1 VNTKPLKKISGFF
14 NQTLYIYIMRVATDI
29 GGTFTDL
36 VCLEFDKKTGKPSGV
51 VVAKSDTTPSNF
63 EQGIFDTIE
72 KGNIDLKEIDFFAHG
87 TTVVINA
94 LTERKGAKTAL
105 VTTKGF
111 RDVLEIARCNRPDLF
126 NFNFVKQP
134 PFVPRYLRFE
144 VEERM
149 NYKGEVIKAL
159 NTATLKA
166 IIKACKEEDVE
177 SIAVCLLHA
186 YKNPIHEIELL
197 KELAT
202 LTSDIQIIA
211 SHQVTREWRE
221 YERTSSTVLS
231 GYVLPI
237 AKKYLN
243 NLETKLK
250 VRGLKNPPYIM
261 QSNGGITTINDVKSN
276 PITMVES
283 GPASGVFGAIALG
296 KVIDKKDLIVLD
308 IGGTTAKCALVEN
321 GQVKITTNYK
331 IEHSRTEAGY
341 PIQTPVIDIVE
352 IGNGGGSIAW
362 IDKGGKMHVG
372 PKSAGAM
379 PGPAAYGRGGKSL
392 TTTDANIIT
401 GRIHP
406 DYFLGGELKPDYAS
420 ITKAAKPLC
429 DKLNG
434 TKSDIAKGILRIANA
449 NMINALKLIS
459 VNKGYDPRDFTMM
472 VIGGGG
478 AMHGSD
484 LARELQVAELIIPPH
499 AGVFSAFGMLM
510 SDIRRDYIRTN
521 VLTLS
526 ENQKNTIVL
535 TFNDIKAE
543 AILNFKI
550 DKTPSEQVKFTHY
563 VDLRYAGQEH
573 YVKVLIDEVSQ
584 ETALDDIINHFHKVH
599 KKHYSFQ
606 LDTVVEL
613 VNFHLVAEVEVDKPD
628 FPKHKITG
636 RAFED
641 AIFDTRDVDFD
652 DLGICATPFFHRHL
666 LEPNMAFNG
675 PAIIAEKATTTVVTS
690 LQTVK
695 VDDYGNLI
703 LTLQK

>member
-1 VNTKPLKKISGFF
+1 
-14 NQTLYIYIMRVATDI
+14 MRVATDI

-36 VCLEFDKKTGKPSGV
+36 VCLEFDKKTGRPKGV
-51 VVAKSDTTPSNF
+51 SVAKSDTTPSNF
-63 EQGIFDTIE
+63 EQGILDTIA
-72 KGNIDLKEIDFFAHG
+72 KGNVDLKEIDFFAHG

-105 VTTKGF
+105 ITTKGF

-149 NYKGEVIKAL
+149 NYKGEVIEEL
-159 NTATLKA
+159 NMAPLKT
-166 IIKACKEEDVE
+166 ILKTCKEEKVE
-177 SIAVCLLHA
+177 AIAVCLLHA
-186 YKNPIHEIELL
+186 YKNPRHEIALI
-197 KELAT
+197 KELPK
-202 LTSDIQIIA
+202 LDSSIEIIA

-243 NLETKLK
+243 QLEEKLK
-250 VRGLKNPPYIM
+250 QKGLRDAPYIM
-261 QSNGGITTINDVKSN
+261 QSNGGITTLNDVESN

-296 KVIDKKDLIVLD
+296 KVIGKQNLIVLD

-331 IEHSRTEAGY
+331 IEHSRTQAGY

-362 IDKGGKMHVG
+362 IDEGGKMHVG

-379 PGPAAYGRGGKSL
+379 PGPAAYGRGGKNL

-406 DYFLGGELKPDYAS
+406 DYFLGGELQPDYPSIEKAS
-420 ITKAAKPLC
+420 RPLC
-429 DKLNG
+429 EALRASKE
-434 TKSDIAKGILRIANA
+434 DIAKGILRIANS
-449 NMINALKLIS
+449 NMVNALKLIS
-459 VNKGYDPRDFTMM
+459 VNKGYDPRDFTMV

-478 AMHGSD
+478 AMHGAD
-484 LARELQVAELIIPPH
+484 LARELQVPELVVPPH

-510 SDIRRDYIRTN
+510 SNIRRDFIRTN
-521 VLTLS
+521 VMTLVQEQRAIIQS
-526 ENQKNTIVL
+526 TFAEMENEAIKNFKRDGYTG
-535 TFNDIKAE
+535 NDIK
-543 AILNFKI
+543 
-550 DKTPSEQVKFTHY
+550 FTYHT
-563 VDLRYAGQEH
+563 DLRYAGQEH
-573 YVKVLIDEVSQ
+573 YVKVLLSNFDDH
-584 ETALDDIINHFHKVH
+584 TPLDTIIQYFHKEH
-599 KKHYSFQ
+599 KKHYSFK
-606 LDTVVEL
+606 LDAPVEL

-628 FPKHKITG
+628 FPKPVATGKKIEE
-636 RAFED
+636 AL
-641 AIFDTRDVDFD
+641 FDKREVDFD
-652 DLGICATPFFHRHL
+652 DLGIHQTAFYHRHL
-666 LEPNMAFNG
+666 LEPGMKTKG
-675 PAIIAEKATTTVVTS
+675 PAVIAEKATTTMVPPLHRVH
-690 LQTVK
+690 
-695 VDDYGNLI
+695 VDGYGNLI
-703 LTLQK
+703 LQKA

>member
-1 VNTKPLKKISGFF
+1 
-14 NQTLYIYIMRVATDI
+14 MRVATDI

-36 VCLEFDKKTGKPSGV
+36 VCLEFDPKTGKPTGV
-51 VVAKSDTTPSNF
+51 KVAKADTTPANF
-63 EQGIFDTIE
+63 EQGILDTIN
-72 KGNIDLKEIDFFAHG
+72 KGKVDLKEIGFFAHG

-105 VTTKGF
+105 ITTKGF

-134 PFVPRYLRFE
+134 PFVPRFLRFE
-144 VEERM
+144 VEERI
-149 NYKGEVIKAL
+149 NYKGEIIKAL

-166 IIKACKEEDVE
+166 ILKTCEEENVA

-186 YKNPIHEIELL
+186 YKNPAHEIQLLEALSKLTKDIEL
-197 KELAT
+197 
-202 LTSDIQIIA
+202 IA

-243 NLETKLK
+243 NLKEKLK
-250 VRGLKNPPYIM
+250 TKGLQDAPYIM
-261 QSNGGITTINDVKSN
+261 QSNGGITTLNDVKSN

-296 KVIDKKDLIVLD
+296 KVIGKNDLIVLD
-308 IGGTTAKCALVEN
+308 IGGTTAKCALIEG

-362 IDKGGKMHVG
+362 IDEGGKMHVG

-379 PGPAAYGRGGKSL
+379 PGPAAYGRGGKNL

-406 DYFLGGELKPDYAS
+406 DYFLGGESLPDHAS
-420 ITKAAKPLC
+420 IAEASKTLC
-429 DKLNG
+429 KTLNG
-434 TKSDIAKGILRIANA
+434 PMEAIAKGILRIANA

-459 VNKGYDPRDFTMM
+459 VNKGHDPRDFTMV

-478 AMHGSD
+478 AMHGAD
-484 LARELQVAELIIPPH
+484 LARELQVSELIVPPH

-521 VLTLS
+521 VLTLVHQQKDTIAATFS
-526 ENQKNTIVL
+526 EMQK
-535 TFNDIKAE
+535 E
-543 AILNFKI
+543 AISNFKA
-550 DKTPSEQVKFTHY
+550 DNYKDEDVKFTY
-563 VDLRYAGQEH
+563 YADLRYAGQEH
-573 YVKVLIDEVSQ
+573 YVKVLLTHFSQ
-584 ETALDDIINHFHKVH
+584 QTALEDIIVHFHEEH
-599 KKHYSFQ
+599 EKHYSFR
-606 LDTVVEL
+606 LDAPVEL
-613 VNFHLVAEVEVDKPD
+613 VNFHLVAEVAVEKPD
-628 FPKHKITG
+628 FPKMDASRSTV
-636 RAFED
+636 AE
-641 AIFDTRDVDFD
+641 AIFDYREVDFD
-652 DLGICATPFFHRHL
+652 DLGKHQTPFYRREL
-666 LEPNMAFNG
+666 LAPNMMLHG
-675 PAIIAEKATTTVVTS
+675 PAVIAETATTTVVTP
-690 LQTVK
+690 LHELR
-695 VDDYGNLI
+695 VDAYGNLI
-703 LTLQK
+703 LTLQKIA

>member
-1 VNTKPLKKISGFF
+1 
-14 NQTLYIYIMRVATDI
+14 MRVATDI

-36 VCLEFDKKTGKPSGV
+36 VCLEFDKKTGKPTGV
-51 VVAKSDTTPSNF
+51 KVAKSDTIPSNF
-63 EQGIFDTIE
+63 EKGILDTIK
-72 KGNIDLKEIDFFAHG
+72 KGNVNLKEIDFFAHG

-105 VTTKGF
+105 ITTKGF

-149 NYKGEVIKAL
+149 NYKGEVIKDI

-166 IIKACKEEDVE
+166 IVKTCKDENVE
-177 SIAVCLLHA
+177 AIAVCLLHA
-186 YKNPIHEIELL
+186 YKNPKHEIQLI
-197 KELAT
+197 KELES
-202 LTSDIQIIA
+202 LSENIEIIA
-211 SHQVTREWRE
+211 SHQVTRVWRE

-243 NLETKLK
+243 NLEEKLK
-250 VRGLKNPPYIM
+250 TKGLKDAPYIM
-261 QSNGGITTINDVKSN
+261 QSNGGITSVNDVKSN

-296 KVIDKKDLIVLD
+296 KVIDKIDLIVLD

-379 PGPAAYGRGGKSL
+379 PGPAAYGRNGKNL

-406 DYFLGGELKPDYAS
+406 DYFLGGELQPDYDS
-420 ITKAAKPLC
+420 IEEAAKPLC
-429 DKLNG
+429 NQLKG
-434 TKSDIAKGILRIANA
+434 SKEDIAKGILRIANA
-449 NMINALKLIS
+449 NMVNALKLIS
-459 VNKGYDPRDFTMM
+459 VNKGYDPRDFTMV

-478 AMHGSD
+478 AMHGAD
-484 LARELQVAELIIPPH
+484 LARELQVSELIIPPH

-526 ENQKNTIVL
+526 NDQKEIIVS
-535 TFNDIKAE
+535 TFSKIKNE
-543 AILNFKI
+543 AILNFKT
-550 DKTPSEQVKFTHY
+550 DNYHEDEMKFTY
-563 VDLRYAGQEH
+563 YADLRYAGQEH
-573 YVKVLIDEVSQ
+573 YVKVPLVNFSKDTSL
-584 ETALDDIINHFHKVH
+584 ETIITHFHKEH

-606 LDTVVEL
+606 LEAPVEL
-613 VNFHLVAEVEVDKPD
+613 VNFHLVAEVEVEKPD
-628 FPKHKITG
+628 FPKIKITG
-636 RAFED
+636 KKVED
-641 AIFDTRDVDFD
+641 AIFDNREVDFD
-652 DLGICATPFFHRHL
+652 DLGKHSTPFYHREL
-666 LEPNMAFNG
+666 LEPKMTLNG
-675 PAIIAEKATTTVVTS
+675 PAIIAEKATTTVVTPFH
-690 LQTVK
+690 TVNI
-695 VDDYGNLI
+695 DEYGNLI
-703 LTLQK
+703 LTLQKTI

>member
-1 VNTKPLKKISGFF
+1 
-14 NQTLYIYIMRVATDI
+14 MRVATDI

-36 VCLEFDKKTGKPSGV
+36 VCLEFDKKTGRPTGV
-51 VVAKSDTTPSNF
+51 RVAKSDTTPSNF
-63 EQGIFDTIE
+63 EQGILDTIQ
-72 KGNIDLKEIDFFAHG
+72 KGNVNLKDIEFFAHG

-105 VTTKGF
+105 ITTKGF

-144 VEERM
+144 VEERI
-149 NYKGEVIKAL
+149 NYKGEIIKEL
-159 NTATLKA
+159 NMATLKA
-166 IIKACKEEDVE
+166 ILKICEEEEVRA
-177 SIAVCLLHA
+177 IAVCLLHA
-186 YKNPIHEIELL
+186 YKNPEHEIALI
-197 KELAT
+197 KELSK
-202 LTSDIQIIA
+202 LDGSVEIIA

-243 NLETKLK
+243 QLQEKLK
-250 VRGLKNPPYIM
+250 QKGLRDTPYIM
-261 QSNGGITTINDVKSN
+261 QSNGGITTLNDVKSN

-296 KVIDKKDLIVLD
+296 KVIGKKNLIVLD

-362 IDKGGKMHVG
+362 IDEGGKMHVG
-372 PKSAGAM
+372 PKSSGAM
-379 PGPAAYGRGGKSL
+379 PGPAAYGRGGKNL

-420 ITKAAKPLC
+420 IEKASRLLCESLKATKE
-429 DKLNG
+429 
-434 TKSDIAKGILRIANA
+434 DIAKGILRIANS
-449 NMINALKLIS
+449 NMVNALKLIS
-459 VNKGYDPRDFTMM
+459 VNKGYDPRDFTMV

-478 AMHGSD
+478 AMHGAD
-484 LARELQVAELIIPPH
+484 LARELQVSELIVPPH

-510 SDIRRDYIRTN
+510 SDIRRDFIRTN
-521 VLTLS
+521 VLTLVPEQRAIIQS
-526 ENQKNTIVL
+526 TFAEMENEAIKNFKLDGYTS
-535 TFNDIKAE
+535 NDI
-543 AILNFKI
+543 
-550 DKTPSEQVKFTHY
+550 QFTY
-563 VDLRYAGQEH
+563 YTDLRYAGQEH
-573 YVKVLIDEVSQ
+573 YVKVLLSNFDDR
-584 ETALDDIINHFHKVH
+584 TPLDSIIRYFHKAH
-599 KKHYSFQ
+599 KKHYSFE
-606 LDTVVEL
+606 LDAPVQL

-628 FPKHKITG
+628 FPKLLVSGKKV
-636 RAFED
+636 ED
-641 AIFDTRDVDFD
+641 ALFDSREVDFD
-652 DLGICATPFFHRHL
+652 DLGIHLTSFYHRHL
-666 LEPNMAFNG
+666 LEPKMKIKG
-675 PAIIAEKATTTVVTS
+675 PAVIAENATTTMVTP
-690 LQTVK
+690 LHQVY
-695 VDDYGNLI
+695 VDAYGNLI
-703 LTLQK
+703 ITLQKA

>member
-1 VNTKPLKKISGFF
+1 
-14 NQTLYIYIMRVATDI
+14 MRVSTDI

-36 VCLEFDKKTGKPSGV
+36 VCLEFDKKTGKPTGV
-51 VVAKSDTTPSNF
+51 KVAKSDTTPSNF
-63 EQGIFDTIE
+63 EQGILDTIQ
-72 KGNIDLKEIDFFAHG
+72 KGNLNLKEIDFFAHG

-105 VTTKGF
+105 ITTKGF

-144 VEERM
+144 IEERM
-149 NYKGEVIKAL
+149 NYKGEVVQPL
-159 NTATLKA
+159 NTTALKS
-166 IIKACKEEDVE
+166 IIKTCRDENVV

-186 YKNPIHEIELL
+186 YKNPKHEIQLL
-197 KELAT
+197 EELAT
-202 LTSDIQIIA
+202 LANGIEIIA
-211 SHQVTREWRE
+211 SYQITREWRE
-221 YERTSSTVLS
+221 YERTSTTVLS

-243 NLETKLK
+243 NLENKLK
-250 VRGLKNPPYIM
+250 ERGLKEAPYIM

-296 KVIDKKDLIVLD
+296 KVIGKKDLIVLD

-331 IEHSRTEAGY
+331 IDHSRTQAGY

-379 PGPAAYGRGGKSL
+379 PGPAAYGRGGKNL

-406 DYFLGGELKPDYAS
+406 DYFLGGSLQPDYKS
-420 ITKAAKPLC
+420 MEVAAKPLC
-429 DKLNG
+429 RQLKG
-434 TKSDIAKGILRIANA
+434 SKEEIAKGILRIANA

-459 VNKGYDPRDFTMM
+459 VNKGYDPRDFTMI

-478 AMHGSD
+478 AMHGAD
-484 LARELQVAELIIPPH
+484 LARELKVSELIIPLH

-521 VLTLS
+521 VLPLIAKDK
-526 ENQKNTIVL
+526 EVIIA
-535 TFNDIKAE
+535 TFKDIKEE
-543 AILNFKI
+543 AILNFNADNIALEKI
-550 DKTPSEQVKFTHY
+550 KFTY
-563 VDLRYAGQEH
+563 YADLRYAGQEH
-573 YVKVLIDEVSQ
+573 YVKVL
-584 ETALDDIINHFHKVH
+584 LDDFSKETSLETIITDFHKEH
-599 KKHYSFQ
+599 RKHYSFE
-606 LDTVVEL
+606 LEAIVEL
-613 VNFHLVAEVEVDKPD
+613 VNFHLVAEVEVEKPG
-628 FPKHKITG
+628 FPILNASNKKI
-636 RAFED
+636 EE
-641 AIFDTRDVDFD
+641 AIFDTKPVDFD
-652 DLGICATPFFHRHL
+652 DLGVHDTTFYNRDL
-666 LEPNMAFNG
+666 LEPNMTFKG
-675 PAIIAEKATTTVVTS
+675 PAIVSEKATTTVVS
-690 LQTVK
+690 PLHTVNI
-695 VDDYGNLI
+695 DTYGNLI
-703 LTLQK
+703 LTL

>member
-1 VNTKPLKKISGFF
+1 
-14 NQTLYIYIMRVATDI
+14 MRVATDI

-36 VCLEFDKKTGKPSGV
+36 VCLEFNEQGIATGVK
-51 VVAKSDTTPSNF
+51 VAKSDTTPSNF
-63 EQGIFDTIE
+63 EEGIIDTIK
-72 KGNIDLKEIDFFAHG
+72 KGEIDLNEIDFFAHG

-105 VTTKGF
+105 ITTKGF

-126 NFNFVKQP
+126 NFNFIKQP

-144 VEERM
+144 IEERI
-149 NYKGEVIKAL
+149 NYKGEVIKEL
-159 NTATLKA
+159 NTSLIESIVNT
-166 IIKACKEEDVE
+166 CKEEKVE
-177 SIAVCLLHA
+177 AIAICLLHA
-186 YKNPIHEIELL
+186 YKNPVHELELI
-197 KELAT
+197 KELSK
-202 LTSDIQIIA
+202 LNISIEVIA

-243 NLETKLK
+243 NLEDKLK
-250 VRGLKNPPYIM
+250 SKGLKDSPYIM

-296 KVIDKKDLIVLD
+296 KVIGKNDLIVLD
-308 IGGTTAKCALVEN
+308 IGGTTAKCALVEK

-362 IDKGGKMHVG
+362 IDEGGKMHVG
-372 PKSAGAM
+372 PKSSGAM
-379 PGPAAYGRGGKSL
+379 PGPAAYGRGGQNL

-406 DYFLGGELKPDYAS
+406 DYFLGGELQPDYKS
-420 ITKAAKPLC
+420 IEKAAEPLC
-429 DKLNG
+429 KELNG
-434 TKSDIAKGILRIANA
+434 SKEDIAKGILRIANA

-459 VNKGYDPRDFTMM
+459 VNKGYDPRDFTMV

-478 AMHGSD
+478 AMHGAD
-484 LARELQVAELIIPPH
+484 LARELQVSELIIPPH

-510 SDIRRDYIRTN
+510 SDIRRDFIRTN

-526 ENQKNTIVL
+526 NDQKNVITN
-535 TFNDIKAE
+535 TFNEMKEE
-543 AILNFKI
+543 AFSNFKADDTPL
-550 DKTPSEQVKFTHY
+550 DKVKFTFY
-563 VDLRYAGQEH
+563 ADLRYAGQEH
-573 YVKVLIDEVSQ
+573 YVKVLLHNFSE
-584 ETALDDIINHFHKVH
+584 ETSLEEIITHFHQEH
-599 KKHYSFQ
+599 KKHYSFE
-606 LDTVVEL
+606 LDAVVEL

-628 FPKHKITG
+628 FPKIIHTNKKVQ
-636 RAFED
+636 D
-641 AIFDTRDVDFD
+641 AIFDERKVDFD
-652 DLGICATPFFHRHL
+652 DLGVHSTTFYHRDL
-666 LEPNMAFNG
+666 LEPNMSFKG
-675 PAIIAEKATTTVVTS
+675 PAVIAEKATTTVVTP
-690 LQTVK
+690 LHTVNI
-695 VDDYGNLI
+695 DEFGNLI
-703 LTLQK
+703 LTLEKKL

>member
-1 VNTKPLKKISGFF
+1 
-14 NQTLYIYIMRVATDI
+14 MRVATDI

-36 VCLEFDKKTGKPSGV
+36 VCLEFDENTGKPKGV
-51 VVAKSDTTPSNF
+51 KVAKSDTTPSNF
-63 EQGIFDTIE
+63 EQGILDTIR
-72 KGNIDLKEIDFFAHG
+72 KGNIDLTAVNFFAHG

-94 LTERKGAKTAL
+94 LTEKKGVKTAL
-105 VTTKGF
+105 ITTKGF

-149 NYKGEVIKAL
+149 NYKGEVDTKL
-159 NTATLKA
+159 NTQNLQDIVRFCQKENVKA
-166 IIKACKEEDVE
+166 IAI
-177 SIAVCLLHA
+177 CLLHA
-186 YKNPIHEIELL
+186 YKNPAHEIQLL
-197 KELAT
+197 KELEA
-202 LTSDIQIIA
+202 LDSSIEIIA
-211 SHQVTREWRE
+211 SHEVTREWRE

-237 AKKYLN
+237 AKTYLN
-243 NLETKLK
+243 NLEDKLK
-250 VRGLKNPPYIM
+250 TQGLKDAPYIM

-283 GPASGVFGAIALG
+283 GPASGIFGAIALG
-296 KVIDKKDLIVLD
+296 KVINKKDLIVLD

-362 IDKGGKMHVG
+362 VDKGGKMHVG

-379 PGPAAYGRGGKSL
+379 PGPAAYGRGGTQL

-406 DYFLGGELKPDYAS
+406 DYFLGGEMKPDYGS
-420 ITKAAKPLC
+420 IEKAANELSES
-429 DKLNG
+429 LNG
-434 TKSDIAKGILRIANA
+434 TASDIAKGIIRVANA
-449 NMINALKLIS
+449 NMVNALKLIS
-459 VNKGYDPRDFTMM
+459 VNKGYDPRDFSLM

-478 AMHGSD
+478 AMHGAD
-484 LARELQVAELIIPPH
+484 LARELQISEVIVPNN

-521 VLTLS
+521 VLTVS
-526 ENQKNTIVL
+526 EMQKPLIMSVFSEMKNEAIEN
-535 TFNDIKAE
+535 FKNDNYKAE
-543 AILNFKI
+543 
-550 DKTPSEQVKFTHY
+550 EVKFTHY

-573 YVKVLIDEVSQ
+573 YVKVLLNNFNT
-584 ETALDDIINHFHKVH
+584 ETPLKVIIENFHKEH
-599 KKHYSFQ
+599 KKHYSFE
-606 LDTVVEL
+606 LDTTVEL
-613 VNFHLVAEVEVDKPD
+613 VNFHLVAEVEVEKPD
-628 FPKHKITG
+628 FPKKQITNKKLEN
-636 RAFED
+636 AV
-641 AIFDTRDVDFD
+641 FDTREVDFD
-652 DLGICATPFFHRHL
+652 DLGKHQTPFYHRDL
-666 LEPNMAFNG
+666 LEPEMTIIG
-675 PAIIAEKATTTVVTS
+675 PAIIAEKATTTVVS
-690 LQTVK
+690 PLYDVSI
-695 VDDYGNLI
+695 DIYGNLM
-703 LTLQK
+703 LTLKNKA

>member
-1 VNTKPLKKISGFF
+1 
-14 NQTLYIYIMRVATDI
+14 MRVATDI

-36 VCLEFDKKTGKPSGV
+36 VCLDFDEKTGKPTGV
-51 VVAKSDTTPSNF
+51 KVAKSDTTPSNF
-63 EQGIFDTIE
+63 EEGILNTIT
-72 KGNIDLKEIDFFAHG
+72 KANLDLKEINFFAHG

-105 VTTKGF
+105 ITTAGF

-144 VEERM
+144 VEERL
-149 NYKGEVIKAL
+149 NYKGEV
-159 NTATLKA
+159 LKELSTENITD
-166 IIKACKEEDVE
+166 IIKTCKEEGVE
-177 SIAVCLLHA
+177 AIAVCLLHA
-186 YKNPIHEIELL
+186 YKNPKHELELVAKL
-197 KELAT
+197 
-202 LTSDIQIIA
+202 IQLYPEVDIIA
-211 SHQVTREWRE
+211 SNQVTREWRE

-243 NLETKLK
+243 NLEEKLK
-250 VRGLKNPPYIM
+250 SQGLKQSPYIM
-261 QSNGGITTINDVKSN
+261 QSNGGITTLNDVRSN

-296 KVIDKKDLIVLD
+296 NVIHKKNLIVLD

-331 IEHSRTEAGY
+331 IEHSRTKAGY

-372 PKSAGAM
+372 PKSAGAI
-379 PGPAAYGRGGKSL
+379 PGPAAYGRGGISL

-406 DYFLGGELKPDYAS
+406 DYFLGGELQPDFKSIEDAS
-420 ITKAAKPLC
+420 KSLC
-429 DKLNG
+429 EQLKGSKEDV
-434 TKSDIAKGILRIANA
+434 AKGILRIANA

-459 VNKGYDPRDFTMM
+459 VNKGYDPRDFTMI

-478 AMHGSD
+478 AMHGAD
-484 LARELQVAELIIPPH
+484 LARELQVSELIIPAH

-521 VLTLS
+521 VITLLERQKAIIETEFKNI
-526 ENQKNTIVL
+526 ENQ
-535 TFNDIKAE
+535 
-543 AILNFKI
+543 AITSFKLDGYTLDAI
-550 DKTPSEQVKFTHY
+550 KFTY
-563 VDLRYAGQEH
+563 YADLRYAGQEH
-573 YVKVLIDEVSQ
+573 YVKVLLEDFSEH
-584 ETALDDIINHFHKVH
+584 TPLDTIISHFHKEH
-599 KKHYSFQ
+599 KKQYSFQ
-606 LDTVVEL
+606 LEAPVEL
-613 VNFHLVAEVEVDKPD
+613 VNFHLVAEVAVEKPD
-628 FPKHKITG
+628 FPTLQKTG
-636 RAFED
+636 KKVED
-641 AIFDTRDVDFD
+641 AIFDTRKVDFD
-652 DLGICATPFFHRHL
+652 DLGIQSTTFFHRHL
-666 LEPNMAFNG
+666 LEPDMSISG
-675 PAIIAEKATTTVVTS
+675 PAIIAEKDTSTVVTPVHK
-690 LQTVK
+690 LNI
-695 VDDYGNLI
+695 DIYGNLI
-703 LTLQK
+703 LTLQNV

>member
-1 VNTKPLKKISGFF
+1 
-14 NQTLYIYIMRVATDI
+14 MRVATDI

-36 VCLEFDKKTGKPSGV
+36 VCLEFDKKTGAPTGV
-51 VVAKSDTTPSNF
+51 KVAKSDTTPANF
-63 EQGIFDTIE
+63 EQGILDTIE
-72 KGNIDLKEIDFFAHG
+72 KGGVNLKEIAFFAHG

-105 VTTKGF
+105 ITTKGF

-144 VEERM
+144 VEERL
-149 NYKGEVIKAL
+149 NYKGEVLKEL
-159 NTATLKA
+159 NTSTLKA
-166 IIKACKEEDVE
+166 IVKTCKEEKVE
-177 SIAVCLLHA
+177 AIAICLLHA
-186 YKNPIHEIELL
+186 YKNPTHEIQLI
-197 KELAT
+197 KELSK
-202 LTSDIQIIA
+202 LDISVELIA
-211 SHQVTREWRE
+211 SHEVTREWRE

-231 GYVLPI
+231 AYVLPI

-243 NLETKLK
+243 NLERKLTNQ
-250 VRGLKNPPYIM
+250 GLKNAPYIM

-296 KVIDKKDLIVLD
+296 KVIGKNDLIVLD

-362 IDKGGKMHVG
+362 IDAGGKMHVG

-379 PGPAAYGRGGKSL
+379 PGPAAYGRGGESL

-406 DYFLGGELKPDYAS
+406 DYFLGGELQPDYNS
-420 ITKAAKPLC
+420 IEKAAKPLYNQL
-429 DKLNG
+429 KG
-434 TKSDIAKGILRIANA
+434 TKEDIAKGIIRIANA

-459 VNKGYDPRDFTMM
+459 VNKGHDPRDFTMV

-478 AMHGSD
+478 GMHGAD
-484 LARELQVAELIIPPH
+484 LARELQVSELIIPQH

-521 VLTLS
+521 VLTLIDK
-526 ENQKNTIVL
+526 QKNVIVT
-535 TFNDIKAE
+535 TFNEMKEE
-543 AILNFKI
+543 AVSNF
-550 DKTPSEQVKFTHY
+550 DANTNSSEKVKFTY
-563 VDLRYAGQEH
+563 YADLRYAGQEH
-573 YVKVLIDEVSQ
+573 YVKVLLDRFSK
-584 ETALDDIINHFHKVH
+584 ETSLEDIIKHFHKEH
-599 KKHYSFQ
+599 KKQYSFE
-606 LDTVVEL
+606 LDAAVEL

-628 FPKHKITG
+628 FPKMASTNKKI
-636 RAFED
+636 ED
-641 AIFDTRDVDFD
+641 AVFDKRNVDFD
-652 DLGICATPFFHRHL
+652 DLGVHSTTFYHRHL
-666 LEPNMAFNG
+666 LEPNMTYKG
-675 PAIIAEKATTTVVTS
+675 PAIIAEKATTTVVTP
-690 LQTVK
+690 LNTVNI
-695 VDDYGNLI
+695 DLYGNLI
-703 LTLQK
+703 LTLENL

>member
-1 VNTKPLKKISGFF
+1 
-14 NQTLYIYIMRVATDI
+14 MRVATDI

-36 VCLEFDKKTGKPSGV
+36 VCLKLDEQTGKPIGIE
-51 VVAKSDTTPSNF
+51 VAKSDTTPSNF
-63 EQGIFDTIE
+63 EQGILDTIS
-72 KGNIDLKEIDFFAHG
+72 KANLNLKDVDFFAHG

-94 LTERKGAKTAL
+94 LTERKGSKTAL
-105 VTTKGF
+105 ITTKGF

-149 NYKGEVIKAL
+149 DYKGQVLKNL
-159 NTATLKA
+159 NTSNLIS
-166 IIKACKEEDVE
+166 IIKTCKEEKVE
-177 SIAVCLLHA
+177 AVAICLLHA
-186 YKNPIHEIELL
+186 YKNPKHEEQLVSELTNL
-197 KELAT
+197 FPEVE
-202 LTSDIQIIA
+202 IIA
-211 SHQVTREWRE
+211 SYQVTREWRE

-243 NLETKLK
+243 NLEKKLHSK
-250 VRGLKNPPYIM
+250 GLKDPPYIM
-261 QSNGGITTINDVKSN
+261 QSNGGITTINDVRAN

-296 KVIDKKDLIVLD
+296 NVINKKNLIVLD

-362 IDKGGKMHVG
+362 IDEGGKMHVG

-379 PGPAAYGRGGKSL
+379 PGPAAYGRGGENL

-406 DYFLGGELKPDYAS
+406 DYFLGGDLQPDYNSIDKAS
-420 ITKAAKPLC
+420 EGLC
-429 DKLNG
+429 KKIKG
-434 TKSDIAKGILRIANA
+434 SKVDIAKGIIRIANA

-459 VNKGYDPRDFTMM
+459 VNKGHDPRDFTMV

-521 VLTLS
+521 VITLINDQKTII
-526 ENQKNTIVL
+526 ENEFK
-535 TFNDIKAE
+535 DIENE
-543 AILNFKI
+543 ALGNFKLDGYGLGEI
-550 DKTPSEQVKFTHY
+550 KFTY
-563 VDLRYAGQEH
+563 YADLRYAGQEH
-573 YVKVLIDEVSQ
+573 YVKVLLENFSSS
-584 ETALDDIINHFHKVH
+584 TPLKDIISHFHKEH
-599 KKHYSFQ
+599 KKHYSFE
-606 LDTVVEL
+606 LDAPVEL
-613 VNFHLVAEVEVDKPD
+613 VNFHLVAEVEVEKPD
-628 FPKHKITG
+628 FPTIKKTG
-636 RAFED
+636 KQVVD
-641 AIFDTRDVDFD
+641 AIFDTKEVDFD
-652 DLGICATPFFHRHL
+652 DLGIHKTKFYHRHL
-666 LEPNMAFNG
+666 LEPDMVIVG
-675 PAIIAEKATTTVVTS
+675 PAIIAEKATTTVVTPAH
-690 LQTVK
+690 K
-695 VDDYGNLI
+695 VNIDNYGNLI
-703 LTLQK
+703 LTLQKGL

>member
-1 VNTKPLKKISGFF
+1 
-14 NQTLYIYIMRVATDI
+14 MRVATDI

-36 VCLEFDKKTGKPSGV
+36 VCLEFNKKGEPIGV
-51 VVAKSDTTPSNF
+51 KVAKSDTTPSNF
-63 EQGIFDTIE
+63 EQGILNTIS
-72 KGNIDLKEIDFFAHG
+72 KGEVNLKEIDFFAHG

-105 VTTKGF
+105 ITTKGF

-126 NFNFVKQP
+126 NFNFIKQK

-144 VEERM
+144 VEERID
-149 NYKGEVIKAL
+149 YKGGVIKDLTTSSL
-159 NTATLKA
+159 NKIIYECKKEKVEA
-166 IIKACKEEDVE
+166 IAI
-177 SIAVCLLHA
+177 CLLHA
-186 YKNPIHEIELL
+186 YKNPIHEIELVKQI
-197 KELAT
+197 KEID
-202 LTSDIQIIA
+202 SSIEIIA

-231 GYVLPI
+231 SYVLPI

-243 NLETKLK
+243 NLEAKLASK
-250 VRGLKNPPYIM
+250 GLQNKPYIM
-261 QSNGGITTINDVKSN
+261 QSNGGITTIKDVKSN

-296 KVIDKKDLIVLD
+296 KVINKKNLIVLD

-362 IDKGGKMHVG
+362 IDEGGKMHVG

-379 PGPAAYGRGGKSL
+379 PGPAAYGRNGKNL

-406 DYFLGGELKPDYAS
+406 DYFLGGEFKPDYES
-420 ITKAAKPLC
+420 IEKAAKPLC
-429 DKLNG
+429 DALNG
-434 TKSDIAKGILRIANA
+434 SKEDIAKGILRIANS

-459 VNKGYDPRDFTMM
+459 VNKGYDPRDFTMV

-478 AMHGSD
+478 AMHGAD
-484 LARELQVAELIIPPH
+484 LARELQVKELIIPPH

-510 SDIRRDYIRTN
+510 SDIRRDYLRTN
-521 VLTLS
+521 VLTLTDNEKS
-526 ENQKNTIVL
+526 TIVN
-535 TFNDIKAE
+535 TFNEMKKE
-543 AILNFKI
+543 AITNFEA
-550 DKTPSEQVKFTHY
+550 DNTASEKVKFTY
-563 VDLRYAGQEH
+563 YADLRYAGQEH
-573 YVKVLIDEVSQ
+573 YVKVLLNNFS
-584 ETALDDIINHFHKVH
+584 ETTSLTDIISHFHNEH
-599 KKHYSFQ
+599 KKHYSFE

-628 FPKHKITG
+628 FPKIRPTNKKLK
-636 RAFED
+636 D
-641 AIFDTRDVDFD
+641 AIFDIRQVDFD
-652 DLGICATPFFHRHL
+652 DLGVQDTTFYHRDL
-666 LEPNMAFNG
+666 LEPNMNFKG
-675 PAIIAEKATTTVVTS
+675 PAIIAEKATTTVVS
-690 LQTVK
+690 PLHSVNID
-695 VDDYGNLI
+695 VYGNLI
-703 LTLQK
+703 LTLENN

>member
-1 VNTKPLKKISGFF
+1 
-14 NQTLYIYIMRVATDI
+14 MRVATDI

-36 VCLEFDKKTGKPSGV
+36 VCLEFNKETGTPIGV
-51 VVAKSDTTPSNF
+51 KIAKSDTTPSNF
-63 EQGIFDTIE
+63 EQGILDTIK
-72 KGNIDLKEIDFFAHG
+72 KGKIDLNEIDFFAHG

-105 VTTKGF
+105 ITTKGF

-144 VEERM
+144 IEERM
-149 NYKGEVIKAL
+149 SYKGEVLKKL
-159 NTATLKA
+159 NTANLKE
-166 IIKACKEEDVE
+166 IIKTCVEEKVE
-177 SIAVCLLHA
+177 AIAICFLHA
-186 YKNPIHEIELL
+186 YKNPSHEIQLV
-197 KELAT
+197 KELT
-202 LTSDIQIIA
+202 KLNIA
-211 SHQVTREWRE
+211 VEVISSYQVTREWRE

-231 GYVLPI
+231 AYVLPL

-243 NLETKLK
+243 NLESKLK
-250 VRGLKNPPYIM
+250 LQGLKQAPYIM

-296 KVIDKKDLIVLD
+296 KVLGKNDLIVLD

-331 IEHSRTEAGY
+331 IEHSRTAAGY

-372 PKSAGAM
+372 PKSSGAI
-379 PGPAAYGRGGKSL
+379 PGPAAYGRGGTDL

-406 DYFLGGELKPDYAS
+406 DYFLGGELQPDYQS
-420 ITKAAKPLC
+420 IAKAAEPLC
-429 DKLNG
+429 KQLNG
-434 TKSDIAKGILRIANA
+434 SKEDIAKGILRIANA

-459 VNKGYDPRDFTMM
+459 VNKGYDPRDFTMV

-478 AMHGSD
+478 AMHGAD
-484 LARELQVAELIIPPH
+484 LARELQVSELIIPLH

-526 ENQKNTIVL
+526 NDLKTIITS
-535 TFNDIKAE
+535 TFNEIKEE
-543 AILNFKI
+543 AFSNFKTDNI
-550 DKTPSEQVKFTHY
+550 PPDKVKFTFY
-563 VDLRYAGQEH
+563 ADLRYAGQEH
-573 YVKVLIDEVSQ
+573 YVKVL
-584 ETALDDIINHFHKVH
+584 LDNFSEQTSLEEIITHFHKEH
-599 KKHYSFQ
+599 KKHYSFE
-606 LDTVVEL
+606 LDAVVEL

-628 FPKHKITG
+628 FPKITATNKKIQ
-636 RAFED
+636 D
-641 AIFDTRDVDFD
+641 AIFDEREVDFD
-652 DLGICATPFFHRHL
+652 DLGVHSTTFYHRDL
-666 LEPNMAFNG
+666 LEPNMSFKG
-675 PAIIAEKATTTVVTS
+675 PAIIAEKATTTVVTP
-690 LQTVK
+690 LHTVNI
-695 VDDYGNLI
+695 DEYGNLI
-703 LTLQK
+703 LTLEKE

>member
-1 VNTKPLKKISGFF
+1 
-14 NQTLYIYIMRVATDI
+14 MRVATDI

-36 VCLEFDKKTGKPSGV
+36 VCLDFDEKTGKPTGV
-51 VVAKSDTTPSNF
+51 KVAKSDTTPSNF
-63 EQGIFDTIE
+63 EEGILNTIT
-72 KGNIDLKEIDFFAHG
+72 KANLDLKEINFFAHG

-105 VTTKGF
+105 ITTAGF

-144 VEERM
+144 VEERL
-149 NYKGEVIKAL
+149 NYKGEV
-159 NTATLKA
+159 LKELSTENITD
-166 IIKACKEEDVE
+166 IIKTCKEEGVE
-177 SIAVCLLHA
+177 AIAVCLLHA
-186 YKNPIHEIELL
+186 YKNPKHELELVAKL
-197 KELAT
+197 
-202 LTSDIQIIA
+202 IQLYPEVDIIA
-211 SHQVTREWRE
+211 SNQVTREWRE

-243 NLETKLK
+243 NLEEKLK
-250 VRGLKNPPYIM
+250 SQGLKQSPYIM
-261 QSNGGITTINDVKSN
+261 QSNGGITTLNDVRSN

-296 KVIDKKDLIVLD
+296 NVIHKKNLIVLD

-331 IEHSRTEAGY
+331 IEHSRTKAGY

-372 PKSAGAM
+372 PKSAGAI
-379 PGPAAYGRGGKSL
+379 PGPAAYGRGGISL

-406 DYFLGGELKPDYAS
+406 DYFLGGELQPDFKSIEDAS
-420 ITKAAKPLC
+420 KSLC
-429 DKLNG
+429 EQLKGSKEDV
-434 TKSDIAKGILRIANA
+434 AKGILRIANA

-459 VNKGYDPRDFTMM
+459 VNKGYDPRDFTMI

-478 AMHGSD
+478 AMHGAD
-484 LARELQVAELIIPPH
+484 LARELQVSELIIPAH

-521 VLTLS
+521 VITLLERQKAIIETEFKNI
-526 ENQKNTIVL
+526 ENQ
-535 TFNDIKAE
+535 
-543 AILNFKI
+543 AITSFKLDGYTLDAI
-550 DKTPSEQVKFTHY
+550 KFTY
-563 VDLRYAGQEH
+563 YADLRYAGQEH
-573 YVKVLIDEVSQ
+573 YVKVLLEDFSEH
-584 ETALDDIINHFHKVH
+584 TPLDTIISHFHKEH
-599 KKHYSFQ
+599 KKQYSFQ
-606 LDTVVEL
+606 LDAPVEL
-613 VNFHLVAEVEVDKPD
+613 VNFHLVAEVAVEKPD
-628 FPKHKITG
+628 FPTLQKTG
-636 RAFED
+636 KKVED
-641 AIFDTRDVDFD
+641 AIFDTRKVDFD
-652 DLGICATPFFHRHL
+652 DLGIQSTTFFHRHL
-666 LEPNMAFNG
+666 LEPDMSISG
-675 PAIIAEKATTTVVTS
+675 PAIIAEKDTSTVVTPVHK
-690 LQTVK
+690 LNI
-695 VDDYGNLI
+695 DIYGNLI
-703 LTLQK
+703 LTLQNV

>member
-1 VNTKPLKKISGFF
+1 
-14 NQTLYIYIMRVATDI
+14 MRVATDI

-36 VCLEFDKKTGKPSGV
+36 VCLEFDEKTGKPTGV
-51 VVAKSDTTPSNF
+51 KVAKSDTTPSNF
-63 EQGIFDTIE
+63 ENGILNTIT
-72 KGNIDLKEIDFFAHG
+72 KANLDLKEINFFAHG

-105 VTTKGF
+105 ITTAGF

-144 VEERM
+144 VEERL
-149 NYKGEVIKAL
+149 NYKGEVLKEL
-159 NTATLKA
+159 NTENLTD
-166 IIKACKEEDVE
+166 IIKTCKEEGVE
-177 SIAVCLLHA
+177 AIAVCLLHA
-186 YKNPIHEIELL
+186 YKNPKHELELVAKL
-197 KELAT
+197 
-202 LTSDIQIIA
+202 IQLYPEVDIIA
-211 SHQVTREWRE
+211 SNQVTREWRE

-243 NLETKLK
+243 NLDAKLK
-250 VRGLKNPPYIM
+250 SQGLKQSPYIM
-261 QSNGGITTINDVKSN
+261 QSNGGITTLNDVKSN

-296 KVIDKKDLIVLD
+296 NVIHKRNLIVLD

-331 IEHSRTEAGY
+331 IEHSRTKAGY

-372 PKSAGAM
+372 PKSAGAL
-379 PGPAAYGRGGKSL
+379 PGPAAYGRGGISL

-406 DYFLGGELKPDYAS
+406 DYFLGGELQPDFKSIEDAS
-420 ITKAAKPLC
+420 KPLC
-429 DKLNG
+429 AQLEGSKADV
-434 TKSDIAKGILRIANA
+434 AKGILRIANA

-459 VNKGYDPRDFTMM
+459 VNKGYDPRDFTMV

-478 AMHGSD
+478 AMHGAD
-484 LARELQVAELIIPPH
+484 LARELQVSELIIPAH

-521 VLTLS
+521 VITLLEHQKAIIETEFKNI
-526 ENQKNTIVL
+526 ENQ
-535 TFNDIKAE
+535 
-543 AILNFKI
+543 AITSFKLDGYTLDAI
-550 DKTPSEQVKFTHY
+550 KFTY
-563 VDLRYAGQEH
+563 YADLRYAGQEH
-573 YVKVLIDEVSQ
+573 YVKVLLEDFSERTPL
-584 ETALDDIINHFHKVH
+584 ETIISHFHKEH

-606 LDTVVEL
+606 LEAPVEL
-613 VNFHLVAEVEVDKPD
+613 VNFHLVAEVAVEKPD
-628 FPKHKITG
+628 FPTLQKTG
-636 RAFED
+636 KKVED
-641 AIFDTRDVDFD
+641 AIFDTRKVDFD
-652 DLGICATPFFHRHL
+652 DLGIQSTKFYHRHL
-666 LEPNMAFNG
+666 LEPEMTISG
-675 PAIIAEKATTTVVTS
+675 PAIIAEKDTSTVVTPIHK
-690 LQTVK
+690 LNI
-695 VDDYGNLI
+695 DIYGNLI
-703 LTLQK
+703 LTLQKLY